1 MQHSPAPIRNV
12 STTGIGAASG
22 HGVTASGRLASLAS
36 KAPDMD
42 SPPVFRTVS
51 GRAADAGGPRPSSW
65 AKQGSK
71 SNLSDT
77 DRFVSFAGERGK
89 TMKVVWLVVCVTI
102 LSTLARAEDA
112 ADVVDMI
119 SRYRREHGLSTVKT
133 DPKLTAIA
141 ERQAKAMAASGI
153 MDHSVAGSFAYRISD
168 AHLGMAS
175 ENIAAGTKTWA
186 ETFRLWRNS
195 PDHNA
200 NLLQSRADSIGVA
213 VSSNNH
219 TRYKTFWAMV
229 IAERSPKGKDRKTTA
244 EGTTSAP
251 RGSSHSSGS
260 PLNAIKK
267 FVCKFFC

>member
-1 MQHSPAPIRNV
+1 
-12 STTGIGAASG
+12 
-22 HGVTASGRLASLAS
+22 
-36 KAPDMD
+36 
-42 SPPVFRTVS
+42 
-51 GRAADAGGPRPSSW
+51 
-65 AKQGSK
+65 
-71 SNLSDT
+71 
-77 DRFVSFAGERGK
+77 
-89 TMKVVWLVVCVTI
+89 MKVVWLVVCVTI

-112 ADVVDMI
+112 ADAVDMI

-229 IAERSPKGKDRKTTA
+229 IAEKSPKGKDRKMSA
-244 EGTTSAP
+244 DGTTSAP
-251 RGSSHSSGS
+251 RGAFHGS
-260 PLNAIKK
+260 RNPLTAIKK
-267 FVCKFFC
+267 FVCKYLC